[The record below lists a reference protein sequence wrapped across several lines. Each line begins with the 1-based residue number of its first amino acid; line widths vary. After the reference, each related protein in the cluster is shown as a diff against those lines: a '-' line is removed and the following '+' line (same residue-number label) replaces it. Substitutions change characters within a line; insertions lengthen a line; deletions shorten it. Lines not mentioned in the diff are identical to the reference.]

1 VNLDFS
7 IATEGDALAL
17 KALHN
22 AVSGAFL
29 LRYRFGPWSVTT
41 ETDMLL
47 LIRNSRCIVAW
58 SFGSIVGTLHLRTK
72 KPWAVHIP
80 YFTRVKKAL
89 YLTEMAVFPTM
100 QRQGIGRMLL
110 EEATRQ
116 ARAWPAGAIR
126 LDTFDAD
133 AGAGGFYAKCGFREV
148 GRMRD
153 RRGLPLIFFE
163 LLL

>member
-29 LRYRFGPWSVTT
+29 RSYRSGPWSVTT

-58 SFGSIVGTLHLRTK
+58 SFWSIVGTLHLRTT
-72 KPWAVHIP
+72 KPWPVHIP

-89 YLTEMAVFPTM
+89 YLTDMAVFPTK

-110 EEATRQ
+110 EEAVKQ
-116 ARAWPAGAIR
+116 ARAWSADAIRVDAFAAAAGAS
-126 LDTFDAD
+126 
-133 AGAGGFYAKCGFREV
+133 GFYAKCGFREV
-148 GRMRD
+148 CRVRYS
-153 RRGLPLIFFE
+153 RGWMVYFE
-163 LLL
+163 LVL